1 MILKAAVFYK
11 FRKTCR
17 NISMTNFTVTEV
29 TVFRVVIFLTKSSAK
44 YNFSEIYE
52 IFNIT
57 NSTNLHC
64 QM

>member
-1 MILKAAVFYK
+1 MILNTAVFYK
-11 FRKTCR
+11 FCKTCR

-29 TVFRVVIFLTKSSAK
+29 TVFRVVIFLTKSSTK

-57 NSTNLHC
+57 NSTNLDC